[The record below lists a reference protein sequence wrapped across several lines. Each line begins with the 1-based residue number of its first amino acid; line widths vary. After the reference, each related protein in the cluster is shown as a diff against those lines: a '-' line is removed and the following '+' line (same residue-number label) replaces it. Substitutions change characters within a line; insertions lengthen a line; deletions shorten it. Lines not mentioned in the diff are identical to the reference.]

1 MTEQE
6 IIQSVEDYFN
16 EMLAKDADYLDH
28 VTDSWIYDAE
38 QWFLNLLRQK
48 GIKIY
53 TDEME
58 CDFQK
63 EVVAS
68 CHIFWTL
75 TLKRKDELYEEKYGK
90 RDALFELD
98 RMVCD
103 VKQINKTFERIKHYF
118 KKFNTYTNVVTEQF
132 EELVKYLQLLND
144 IENDR
149 IESLKEK

>member
-6 IIQSVEDYFN
+6 TIQAVEDYFN

-38 QWFLNLLRQK
+38 HWFLNLLSQK

-63 EVVAS
+63 EVVALV
-68 CHIFWTL
+68 HIFWTL
-75 TLKRKDELYEEKYGK
+75 TLKRFDELYEKKYGK

-103 VKQINKTFERIKHYF
+103 VKALLEKYNNVKHHF
-118 KKFNTYTNVVTEQF
+118 KKFNAYTDAVTVQF
-132 EELVKYLQLLND
+132 EELVKYLQLLNN
-144 IENDR
+144 IENGK
-149 IESLKEK
+149 IKSLLNL